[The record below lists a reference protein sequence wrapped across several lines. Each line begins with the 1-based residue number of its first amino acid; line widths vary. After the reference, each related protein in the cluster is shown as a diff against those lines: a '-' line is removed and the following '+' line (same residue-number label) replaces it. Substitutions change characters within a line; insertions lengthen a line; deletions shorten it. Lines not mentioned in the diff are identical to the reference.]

1 MSDAELIAA
10 LRGVAGEDAV
20 LVDATD
26 VEPFERGWRYGE
38 GKARAVVLPDSVDAV
53 SRVMA
58 LCHARGVRV
67 QPVGANTGLVAAT
80 NPDATGEQVVL
91 GLQRLNRI
99 ERVDAVD
106 RVAMVEAGVTLS
118 ALNEHLGRH
127 GLWFA
132 VDLGADPQIG
142 GMIATNTGGTRLI
155 RYGDVRAS
163 VLGLEVVLAD
173 GTVVSRLRSLRKDNT
188 GLSLP
193 QLFVGTSGVY
203 GVITRATL
211 SLAPRPRQ
219 RVTLMFGIDE
229 GEAVLSLLERLE
241 RDASDFLSAFEVV
254 GREALAIT
262 VRRGSRVRDPFEG
275 RAFAHAVLV
284 EFSTAFEA
292 SRIDLDDVALDTVM
306 AIAESTD
313 GIDPEVV
320 FKEQDDA
327 FWHLRHSI
335 TEAIRLHGTVLAFDL
350 SVPRSRLAAFE
361 ASLRGLVDERRPDA
375 TVCNYGHWG
384 DGGIHVNLVFDP
396 DSIEVGSEEWRGLQD
411 AVYALCVEEFDG
423 SYSAEHGVGP
433 HNQRIYDRYTPDTV
447 AAVSGALKDHFDPQ
461 HRIGTVRLGRP

>member
-1 MSDAELIAA
+1 MSDADLIAA
-10 LRGVAGEDAV
+10 LREAAGAGAV
-20 LVDATD
+20 LVDAAD
-26 VEPFERGWRYGE
+26 VESFERGWRYGQ
-38 GKARAVVLPDSVDAV
+38 GKARAVVLPDSVEAV

-67 QPVGANTGLVAAT
+67 QPMGANTGLVAAT

-91 GLQRLNRI
+91 GLQRLNRV

-106 RVAMVEAGVTLS
+106 RVAVVEAGVTLS
-118 ALNEHLGRH
+118 ALNERLAGY

-142 GMIATNTGGTRLI
+142 GMIVTNTGGTRLL
-155 RYGDVRAS
+155 RYGDVRAN

-173 GTVVSRLRSLRKDNT
+173 GTVVSRLRALRKDNT

-203 GVITRATL
+203 GVVTRATL
-211 SLAPRPRQ
+211 SLQPRPRQ
-219 RVTLMFGIDE
+219 RVTLMFGIDD
-229 GEAVLSLLERLE
+229 GEAVLALLERLE

-262 VRRGSRVRDPFEG
+262 VQRGSRVRDPFDG
-275 RAFAHAVLV
+275 RAFAHAVIV
-284 EFSTAFEA
+284 EFATAFESA
-292 SRIDLDDVALDTVM
+292 RVDLNDVALGTVM
-306 AIAESTD
+306 AIAESVE
-313 GIDPEVV
+313 GIDPEAVLM
-320 FKEQDDA
+320 EQDDA

-350 SVPRSRLAAFE
+350 SVPRSQLAAFE
-361 ASLRGLVDERRPDA
+361 ERLRALVRERRPDA

-396 DSIEVGSEEWRGLQD
+396 DSIEVGGDAWRGLQD

-433 HNQRIYDRYTPDTV
+433 HNQRIYDRYTPDAVT
-447 AAVSGALKDHFDPQ
+447 AVSGVLKDHFDPR